1 MVDITNVTAA
11 TKEEF
16 LSKFTGK
23 VKCFDKAYKQEGGGN
38 PEKFALDYLESRMK
52 PGEVGYIT
60 VVKAQKNTKQKPYK
74 VVKTPKQ
81 QGTRK
86 NRLVYVFVNKDTG
99 EVIGEYDPTDKRP
112 KRPKKTDAIAY
123 AKTLMYD
130 SENSKPLFTGTI
142 TAKIVKKIDN
152 DEIFDLTYTPSLN
165 TTNGEYIVFAKA

>member
-23 VKCFDKAYKQEGGGN
+23 VKCFDKAYKKEGGDN
-38 PEKFALDYLESRMK
+38 PEKFALDYLETHMNE
-52 PGEVGYIT
+52 GETGYIT

-81 QGTRK
+81 EGTRK
-86 NRLVYVFVNKDTG
+86 NRLAYVFVNKETG
-99 EVIGEYDPTDKRP
+99 EVIGEYDPAD

-130 SENSKPLFTGTI
+130 AENSKPLFTGTL

-152 DEIFDLTYTPSLN
+152 DEIFDLTYTPSLH
-165 TTNGEYIVFAKA
+165 TTNGEYIVFTKV